1 MSSLSEILNVY
12 SFELSGN
19 PCWGFIIKDTREK
32 NGTKMRSDHDPKTR
46 LFTNN
51 WKLGIYLLKS
61 I

>member
-1 MSSLSEILNVY
+1 MSSLSGILNAY

-19 PCWGFIIKDTREK
+19 PCWGFIIKDTRK
-32 NGTKMRSDHDPKTR
+32 NGTKMRSDRDPKTR